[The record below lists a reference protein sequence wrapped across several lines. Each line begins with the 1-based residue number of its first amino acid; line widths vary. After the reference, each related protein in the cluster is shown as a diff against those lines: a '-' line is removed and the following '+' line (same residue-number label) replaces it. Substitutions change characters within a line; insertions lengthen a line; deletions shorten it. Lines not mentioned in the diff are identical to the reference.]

1 MQQREARDRNV
12 RRIEYI
18 IRHEKQI
25 AEAVREARLSVFGQP
40 EIPGGGSAISK
51 PTEAMAIR
59 LADELQE
66 VVVDGRPVEQ
76 PERWLKVISAVREW
90 CGQDVIRAEIFK
102 RRYSGEGYIR
112 TCYDLHIVQQTYSV
126 FLRDI
131 RDFAIKCACQMQ
143 LIKVF

>member
-12 RRIEYI
+12 RRIEYM

-25 AEAVREARLSVFGQP
+25 AEAVEEARLSVFGQP

-59 LADELQE
+59 LADELRE
-66 VVVDGRPVEQ
+66 VDVDGRSVEW

-90 CGQDVIRAEIFK
+90 CGQDTIREEIFR

>member
-12 RRIEYI
+12 RRIEYM

-25 AEAVREARLSVFGQP
+25 AEAVKEARLSVFGQP

-66 VVVDGRPVEQ
+66 VVVDGRPVEH
-76 PERWLKVISAVREW
+76 PERWLKVISAVRQW
-90 CGQDVIRAEIFK
+90 CGQDTIREEIFR

-112 TCYDLHIVQQTYSV
+112 TCYALHISQTTYSV
-126 FLRDI
+126 MIIEI
-131 RDFAIKCACQMQ
+131 RNYALQCACQMQ

>member
-12 RRIEYI
+12 RRIEYM

-25 AEAVREARLSVFGQP
+25 AEAVEEARLSVFGQP

-59 LADELQE
+59 LADELRE
-66 VVVDGRPVEQ
+66 VDVDGRPVEW
-76 PERWLKVISAVREW
+76 PERWLKVISAVRDW
-90 CGQDVIRAEIFK
+90 CGQDTIREEIFR

-112 TCYDLHIVQQTYSV
+112 TCLALHIAQATYSV
-126 FLRDI
+126 IMFEI
-131 RDFAIKCACQMQ
+131 RNYALQCACQMQ
-143 LIKVF
+143 LVKVF

>member
-12 RRIEYI
+12 RRIEYM

-25 AEAVREARLSVFGQP
+25 AEAVEEARLSVFGQP

-51 PTEAMAIR
+51 PTEAIAIR
-59 LADELQE
+59 LADELSE
-66 VVVDGRPVEQ
+66 VSVDGRTVEW

-90 CGQDVIRAEIFK
+90 CGQDTIREEIFR

>member
-12 RRIEYI
+12 RRIEYM

-25 AEAVREARLSVFGQP
+25 AEAVEEARLSVFGQP
-40 EIPGGGSAISK
+40 EIPSGGSAISK

-59 LADELQE
+59 LADELRE
-66 VVVDGRPVEQ
+66 VDVDGRPVEW
-76 PERWLKVISAVREW
+76 PERWLKVISAVRDW
-90 CGQDVIRAEIFK
+90 CGQDTIREEIFR

>member
-12 RRIEYI
+12 RRIEYM

-25 AEAVREARLSVFGQP
+25 AEAVEEARLSVFGQP
-40 EIPGGGSAISK
+40 EIPSGGSAISK

-59 LADELQE
+59 LADELSE
-66 VVVDGRPVEQ
+66 VSVDGRPIER

-90 CGQDVIRAEIFK
+90 CGQDTIRKEIFR
-102 RRYSGEGYIR
+102 RRYSGEGYIK
-112 TCYDLHIVQQTYSV
+112 TCYALHIAQATYSV
-126 FLRDI
+126 ILFEI
-131 RDFAIKCACQMQ
+131 RNYALQCACQMQ